1 MRSVRVLEAAAE
13 EAAEVAPWCRRQH
26 PSLGVAFQQT
36 THTSRPPTLR
46 ITWQIG
52 PFTSETRKEV
62 LRRLLALEKQVGRR
76 LIEDAEKVVENAV
89 RQADRTDPVS

>member
-13 EAAEVAPWCRRQH
+13 EAAEVAPWCRRQ
-26 PSLGVAFQQT
+26 FQQT
-36 THTSRPPTLR
+36 THASRPPTLR

-52 PFTSETRKEV
+52 PFTSETRKEI

>member
-1 MRSVRVLEAAAE
+1 
-13 EAAEVAPWCRRQH
+13 
-26 PSLGVAFQQT
+26 
-36 THTSRPPTLR
+36 LR

-52 PFTSETRKEV
+52 PFTSETRKEI